1 MRVVQ
6 VWFQNRR
13 AKEKRLKKDSSKRWS
28 NVMRKRPTTRAIHQ
42 EEEEDEETSNEC
54 DTAISFGG
62 KKTILLLNL

>member
-13 AKEKRLKKDSSKRWS
+13 AKEKRLKKDSNKRWS
-28 NVMRKRPTTRAIHQ
+28 NIIRKRPTTRNIHQ
-42 EEEEDEETSNEC
+42 EEEETSNEC

-62 KKTILLLNL
+62 NIKFYY